1 MQWIF
6 TDIPVSW
13 IFQGGRHSKE
23 MNWKESKTQQINK
36 ICSKMFKNVNE
47 TLRIILQTLYE
58 PYF

>member
-23 MNWKESKTQQINK
+23 MNWKESKTQQIK
-36 ICSKMFKNVNE
+36 SQLTKYVQKCLKMLMKH
-47 TLRIILQTLYE
+47 
-58 PYF
+58 